1 MSKAVAPAAAD
12 GGPVAP
18 MELDAAA
25 FAAASI
31 DFAAHPHTLL
41 IFFRGSW

>member
-1 MSKAVAPAAAD
+1 MSKAVAPAAD
-12 GGPVAP
+12 GGSAAP